1 MRKLLS
7 AAPIV
12 LAASTAAH
20 ALIQAGPSIPV
31 SSGSAIF
38 TPYAEARLIIAA
50 LRDDLLPTELR
61 PDSARSQE
69 SVWPRWVTAR
79 DAAIRARLAQ
89 GDEDSIVN
97 WLLFGVTFT
106 AERRLT
112 RHDLDDGLVG
122 SRGVVEKR
130 IADLVAHLR
139 EPASSERLTF
149 VRDVLRTKNIDPDSE
164 EGRKRAARYLDEQL
178 SRVLRERKELMNRGN
193 DVLEKTS
200 SNPGAAAAEARTFFD
215 ERGLSSDTTLNID
228 FALEVALKSIR
239 SAGLLGDSQ
248 VARIAIVGP
257 GLDFTDKAEGFDFY
271 PLQTIQPF
279 AIMDSMARLGLAKP
293 SNLHVT
299 TFDLSPRIINHLNG
313 ARRRAISGEPY
324 VLDLPLEK
332 SSQWNPQL
340 LAYWKAL
347 GDRIGDVAPAKPS
360 PEGVD
365 VRTVHV
371 RSVVASAI
379 APQDLNI
386 VVQRQESLH
395 KEQRFDVVI
404 ATNVLVYYGVFEQS
418 LALSNIA
425 AMLRPGGVFLSNG
438 PVFQL
443 PAVPIHFAG
452 SVDVKYRPDLPT
464 GSDRI
469 YWYQRD

>member
-340 LAYWKAL
+340 LAYWKRF

-386 VVQRQESLH
+386 VVQRQESLP